1 MSQFDRENNEV
12 IALVNANRRRN
23 SICPTVGYIVSSEEA
38 HNLAVH
44 KVRDHKGTASVV
56 SVILPIFFLFV
67 VVTIGVVVL
76 A

>member
-12 IALVNANRRRN
+12 IALVNANHRRS

-38 HNLAVH
+38 HNLAVR
-44 KVRDHKGTASVV
+44 KVRDHKGTASVASLV
-56 SVILPIFFLFV
+56 FPALILFTV
-67 VVTIGVVVL
+67 VAIAVVVL

>member
-12 IALVNANRRRN
+12 IAIVNENHRRN

-38 HNLAVH
+38 HSLAVH
-44 KVRDHKGTASVV
+44 KVRDHKGTASVA
-56 SVILPIFFLFV
+56 SVILPIFFLFAV
-67 VVTIGVVVL
+67 VAASVIAL

>member
-12 IALVNANRRRN
+12 IALVNANHRRS

-44 KVRDHKGTASVV
+44 KVRDHKGTASVA

>member
-12 IALVNANRRRN
+12 IALVNENHRRN

-38 HNLAVH
+38 HSLAVH
-44 KVRDHKGTASVV
+44 KVRDHKGTASV
-56 SVILPIFFLFV
+56 ILPIFFLFAV
-67 VVTIGVVVL
+67 VAVGVVVL